1 MQNINHQEKALEI
14 AKQSLIYHHPEEY
27 ECHLLL
33 YKPFLGMLVV
43 TVNNWPNK
51 III

>member
-1 MQNINHQEKALEI
+1 MQNINHEKIALEV

-33 YKPFLGMLVV
+33 LKPFLGS
-43 TVNNWPNK
+43 NRQ
-51 III
+51 